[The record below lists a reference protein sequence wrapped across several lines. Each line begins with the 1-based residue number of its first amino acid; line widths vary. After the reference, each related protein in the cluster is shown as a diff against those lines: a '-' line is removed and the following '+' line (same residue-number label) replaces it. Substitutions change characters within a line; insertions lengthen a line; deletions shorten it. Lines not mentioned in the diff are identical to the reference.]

1 LLCLLLLC
9 FGRFVSL
16 FFVAVAFG
24 FALALLFD
32 CFALGLLLGA
42 WLAAWRVFVG
52 LALTRELGALG
63 YFIT

>member
-1 LLCLLLLC
+1 LLCLSLLC

-42 WLAAWRVFVG
+42 CSLAWL
-52 LALTRELGALG
+52 
-63 YFIT
+63 

>member
-1 LLCLLLLC
+1 LLLW

-42 WLAAWRVFVG
+42 WSLAW
-52 LALTRELGALG
+52 LTS
-63 YFIT
+63 

>member
-1 LLCLLLLC
+1 VEKFRRGCSVELLCLLRLC

-32 CFALGLLLGA
+32 CLVLRLLLGVRSLA
-42 WLAAWRVFVG
+42 WL
-52 LALTRELGALG
+52 TS
-63 YFIT
+63 

>member
-1 LLCLLLLC
+1 LLLC

-32 CFALGLLLGA
+32 CLARVRWLGFGS
-42 WLAAWRVFVG
+42 
-52 LALTRELGALG
+52 
-63 YFIT
+63 

>member
-1 LLCLLLLC
+1 VEKFRRGCSVELLCLLLLC

-42 WLAAWRVFVG
+42 CSLAWL
-52 LALTRELGALG
+52 TS
-63 YFIT
+63 

>member
-32 CFALGLLLGA
+32 CFALDLLLGA
-42 WLAAWRVFVG
+42 
-52 LALTRELGALG
+52 
-63 YFIT
+63 

>member
-1 LLCLLLLC
+1 LLLC

-32 CFALGLLLGA
+32 CFALSLLLGA
-42 WLAAWRVFVG
+42 CSLAWL
-52 LALTRELGALG
+52 TS
-63 YFIT
+63 